1 MGRPGLWV
9 RLQPNGMT
17 EGIGEPLEG
26 GRGAPWR
33 SGKALKPGKQTT
45 TDSVIVHDHQHPQSR
60 PVQPFQPS
68 GPRRLVA
75 GARRKRL

>member
-26 GRGAPWR
+26 GRGAP
-33 SGKALKPGKQTT
+33 
-45 TDSVIVHDHQHPQSR
+45 
-60 PVQPFQPS
+60 
-68 GPRRLVA
+68 
-75 GARRKRL
+75 